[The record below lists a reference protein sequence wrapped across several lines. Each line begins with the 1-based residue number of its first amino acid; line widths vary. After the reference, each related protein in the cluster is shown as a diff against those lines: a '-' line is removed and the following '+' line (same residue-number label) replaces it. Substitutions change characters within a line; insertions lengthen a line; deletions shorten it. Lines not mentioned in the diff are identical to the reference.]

1 MKSPHIF
8 PCIAVAALATLALA
22 TGQTLPGSLSFTT
35 DGNFANSVAESSQS
49 LLYVDNDLTKGYVAG
64 FDLVDAPT
72 SLNPSGPAGSASFQW
87 GKATSSGSFNYKH
100 ASALWY
106 TPVAVTNAQ
115 AEQSFTIG
123 YLNYRNGTISTNT
136 GASSV
141 DLSLNLSFSSPLGIS
156 GITKDYTL
164 NLLNTTN
171 GSDPIASADI
181 VDLGNTY
188 QPLEFTDANGNR
200 YYLELTFRPDQTTI
214 DGTLST
220 PDQFRVYEGGQGA
233 AELVGRFTTSPTGS
247 GIIPVPEPSSL
258 LLGALGSLL
267 LFRRRRA

>member
-1 MKSPHIF
+1 MVVST
-8 PCIAVAALATLALA
+8 AATLGLA
-22 TGQTLPGSLSFTT
+22 SGQMLPSSLSFTS
-35 DGNFANSVAESSQS
+35 DGNFANGVAESGQS
-49 LLYVDNDLTKGYVAG
+49 LIYVDNDLTNGYSTG
-64 FDLVDAPT
+64 FDLTDAPST
-72 SLNPSGPAGSASFQW
+72 LNPNGPAGSSAFQW

-106 TPVAVTNAQ
+106 TPLAVNNAQ

-141 DLSLNLSFSSPLGIS
+141 DLSLNLSFSSPLGIA
-156 GITKDYTL
+156 GITKNYTL

-171 GSDPIASADI
+171 NGTDPIGSADI

-188 QPLEFTDANGNR
+188 QPLQFTDANGNR

-220 PDQFRVYEGGQGA
+220 PEQFRVFEGAQGA
-233 AELVGRFTTSPTGS
+233 AELVGRFTTSPIGS
-247 GIIPVPEPSSL
+247 GIVPVPEPSSFL
-258 LLGALGSLL
+258 LSALGSLL
-267 LFRRRRA
+267 MFRRRRA